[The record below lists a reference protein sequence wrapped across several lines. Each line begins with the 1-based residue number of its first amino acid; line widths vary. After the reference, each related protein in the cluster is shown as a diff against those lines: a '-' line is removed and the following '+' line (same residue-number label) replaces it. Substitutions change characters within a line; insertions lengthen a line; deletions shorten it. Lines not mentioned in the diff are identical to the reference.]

1 MRMGVKTEKAC
12 IENSMGEWIVFI
24 KVWFFLFAIK
34 LKDGFLNSKKI
45 NRNKSFIRQ
54 HYVLLLFY
62 EMYRVS
68 TLQMKIKKLNFYRE
82 FKKKLNKKIQCL
94 TPRELD
100 TDPKCGL
107 GIQRAQRLL
116 KTVWKMLFFKP
127 PEKDCLCRSCA

>member
-68 TLQMKIKKLNFYRE
+68 TLQMKIKKLNFYTE
-82 FKKKLNKKIQCL
+82 FKKKLNKKYN
-94 TPRELD
+94 
-100 TDPKCGL
+100 
-107 GIQRAQRLL
+107 A
-116 KTVWKMLFFKP
+116 
-127 PEKDCLCRSCA
+127 